1 MGMQLGLKDY
11 ASFLERSSSSTVK
24 LTKPRLL
31 LSLTGSNAGP
41 SENKL
46 PLGGLWREFASTWP
60 AFHIVGVYR
69 QDSGQRWNIRALSL
83 ATRKQAEENICNVG
97 LPVIAPSTW
106 PKRSRTLRKINSK
119 YSEEL
124 AQECLEWIKTIT
136 GENINTNGDMDNFF
150 ETLRDGVLLCK
161 LVNDIKEGS
170 VKKIN
175 KTNLAFKCMENINAF
190 LEAARML
197 GVPAQ
202 ETFQTVDLWERQNLN
217 SVVICLQSLGRKAGN
232 YGKPSI
238 GPKEADKNI
247 RNFTEEQLRAGQGVI
262 SLQYGSNKGAN
273 QSGINFGNTRHM

>member
-1 MGMQLGLKDY
+1 LELLKKTETDRLIVN
-11 ASFLERSSSSTVK
+11 AS
-24 LTKPRLL
+24 LL
-31 LSLTGSNAGP
+31 
-41 SENKL
+41 
-46 PLGGLWREFASTWP
+46 
-60 AFHIVGVYR
+60 
-69 QDSGQRWNIRALSL
+69 Q
-83 ATRKQAEENICNVG
+83 
-97 LPVIAPSTW
+97 
-106 PKRSRTLRKINSK
+106 INSK

-150 ETLRDGVLLCK
+150 ETLKDGVLLCN

-175 KTNLAFKCMENINAF
+175 KTSLAFKCMENINAF
-190 LEAARML
+190 LEAARVL

-217 SVVICLQSLGRKAGN
+217 SVAGN

-273 QSGINFGNTRHM
+273 QSGINFGNTRH